1 MNTLD
6 YKKFYS
12 ELGKLLYA
20 MADIDHV
27 ISPAEKKALQKM
39 VRDELVPAEKNT
51 DEFGTDAAFYAEIE
65 FDYLDETITSSDV
78 ALDSFLNYVEE
89 HQHLLDQRMRNLC
102 FRLVE
107 RLADAYYGKNKK
119 ENELLQVLKT
129 KLKARS

>member
-12 ELGKLLYA
+12 GLGKLLYA

-27 ISPAEKKALQKM
+27 ISPAEKKALQEM

-89 HQHLLDQRMRNLC
+89 HQHLLDQRMRSLC

-107 RLADAYYGKNKK
+107 RLAAAYYGKNKK
-119 ENELLQVLKT
+119 ENELLQLLKT